1 MAKLV
6 RLEPMGMETAV
17 ATNATLLS
25 SLIAEDINVSQGCG
39 GRGLC
44 ATCHV
49 FVKSGM
55 ESLSPLS
62 SREQRTLGV
71 VTSCNSFSR
80 LACQAMIQG
89 DNIVVEVPSGMYLTE
104 STDIEELIGRRTQDA
119 ILDPIS
125 GKVLVEKRKLITRS
139 MISQLD
145 DIREKFQDYLSQSRN
160 IAS

>member
-6 RLEPMGMETAV
+6 RLEPIGMETAV

-25 SLIAEDINVSQGCG
+25 GLLAEDLDIAQGCG

-49 FVKSGM
+49 YVKSGI
-55 ESLSPLS
+55 ENLSPLS

-89 DNIVVEVPSGMYLTE
+89 DNIVVELPSGMYLTE
-104 STDIEELIGRRTQDA
+104 TTNIEELIGRRTQDA
-119 ILDPIS
+119 ILHPIS
-125 GKVLVEKRKLITRS
+125 GKILVDKRKLITRS

-145 DIREKFQDYLSQSRN
+145 DVREKFNDYLSQSQS
-160 IAS
+160 IMP